1 MNYKK
6 VLEKLG
12 FIEGKDFTL
21 NLVSFDMLQ
30 QSRMIPQIIHHPEVA
45 ATFDLDGVTELTPF
59 IAAYDE
65 QVMIHH
71 PLVPAVL
78 DIDGITIITPEV
90 AAYDEISLVE
100 EFFTLTAPTQEVLDL
115 TWKQVQVCEEDISLL
130 INEYL
135 LGKELL
141 RDYENDSLNTVGN
154 NIYSWNFTNVPQ
166 PTIDDLVV
174 LIAPMKVRL
183 AKEALVKG
191 LKESGKKDREMCEN
205 VLNLIGG
212 FNHTRVLTNDQI
224 TQMQTTFSTIQLL
237 LQASRPS
244 SAKALIN
251 AIVPDDVLVTIE
263 MKNLIL
269 EELAEA

>member
-12 FIEGKDFTL
+12 FIEG
-21 NLVSFDMLQ
+21 VSFALVADSFQMVE
-30 QSRMIPQIIHHPEVA
+30 QSRMIPQIINHPEVQEVL
-45 ATFDLDGVTELTPF
+45 DVDGVTVLTPYS
-59 IAAYDE
+59 AAYVE
-65 QVMIHH
+65 TVMIHH
-71 PLVPAVL
+71 DAVPAVL
-78 DIDGITIITPEV
+78 DVDGVTVLTPEV
-90 AAYDEISLVE
+90 PAYDEVSLVQE
-100 EFFTLTAPTQEVLDL
+100 LFTEVAPTQEVLDL
-115 TWKQVQVCEEDISLL
+115 TWKQVQVSEEDISLL

-141 RDYENDSLNTVGN
+141 RDYENDSLNTVN
-154 NIYSWNFTNVPQ
+154 NQIYSWSFANIPQ
-166 PTIDDLVV
+166 PTVDDFLA
-174 LIAPMKVRL
+174 LINPMKARI
-183 AKEALVKG
+183 AKEALVKT

-212 FNHTRVLTNDQI
+212 FNRTRILTNEQI
-224 TQMQTTFSTIQLL
+224 TQMQSTFSTIQLL

-244 SAKALIN
+244 SAKALIQ